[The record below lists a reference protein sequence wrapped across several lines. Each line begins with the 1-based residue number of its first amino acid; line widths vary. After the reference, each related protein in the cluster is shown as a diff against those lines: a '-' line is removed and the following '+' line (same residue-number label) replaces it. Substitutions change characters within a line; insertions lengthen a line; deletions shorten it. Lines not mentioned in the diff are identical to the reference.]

1 LKNSNGKS
9 GFIDSEKQSFLN
21 DSDNKSILREFDFKT
36 VLISSGLVDMKE
48 IIRLEKLSEKLN
60 KSLDRLIIDENIL
73 SSEEIEKI
81 IISAINKRDLID
93 VFLSMKLINSENI
106 EQLRVSNGGVLP
118 CNPGRFFLKK
128 GIINEEE
135 YARALAIE
143 NNVEFIDISEYEF
156 DDELIKKVDINL
168 MKRYS
173 FIPFYLDGNKLF
185 IIVSDPGDIQM
196 LDEIEYATGYDIKT
210 KVSVPSEINRI
221 LNTIIETSLDQ
232 NIVFRDFSELMDT
245 EKESSDP
252 EESLKNAGPVVK
264 MIDALLLKAILKKA
278 SDVHFEAYEDVMKIK
293 YRIDGVLFEV
303 LKINSEFS
311 NMITSRI
318 KIISNLDIAEK
329 RKPQDGRFTLSFEN
343 REVDFRVSILPSIH
357 GETVVL
363 RILDKTAVGLD
374 VRKLGFEDYDLKKF
388 LKNIKKPY
396 GMILVAGPTGSGK
409 TTTLYSAINEINKP
423 EDKLI
428 TIEDPVEFQFDDIVQ
443 VAVNEKQGLSFA
455 SGLRS
460 VVRQDP
466 DKIMIGEIRDI
477 ETAEIAVNAA
487 LTGHLVL
494 SSIHANNV
502 FDCISRLVNMGV
514 DIYQVVS
521 SFNLIVSQRLVRKIC
536 EKCKIED
543 IESKKKLKELVD
555 DWQEHEDKVFYKG
568 RGCRFCHKTGYRGR
582 VAIYEV
588 LPMSSRVKEMLLV
601 NSNSVEVR
609 RAAVEEG
616 MHSLR
621 GASWIKVCQGVTTI
635 DEMNRVTFED

>member
-1 LKNSNGKS
+1 
-9 GFIDSEKQSFLN
+9 
-21 DSDNKSILREFDFKT
+21 
-36 VLISSGLVDMKE
+36 
-48 IIRLEKLSEKLN
+48 
-60 KSLDRLIIDENIL
+60 
-73 SSEEIEKI
+73 
-81 IISAINKRDLID
+81 
-93 VFLSMKLINSENI
+93 
-106 EQLRVSNGGVLP
+106 
-118 CNPGRFFLKK
+118 
-128 GIINEEE
+128 
-135 YARALAIE
+135 
-143 NNVEFIDISEYEF
+143 
-156 DDELIKKVDINL
+156 
-168 MKRYS
+168 
-173 FIPFYLDGNKLF
+173 
-185 IIVSDPGDIQM
+185 
-196 LDEIEYATGYDIKT
+196 
-210 KVSVPSEINRI
+210 
-221 LNTIIETSLDQ
+221 
-232 NIVFRDFSELMDT
+232 MDT